1 MFALDTN
8 VLVRYIVQDDKAQ
21 AARATKVI
29 ERLSAESPAFV
40 SCVVLCEV
48 NWVLKSAYKSP
59 KQERL
64 NVLQNFLSVPV
75 FDIEQL
81 EGCVRALKCYRDGK
95 ADFSDYLIQDI
106 GRVHGYD
113 TLLTFD
119 KNAQKSQGFKSP

>member
-21 AARATKVI
+21 AAKATKVI

-81 EGCVRALKCYRDGK
+81 ESCVRALKCYRDGK

-119 KNAQKSQGFKSP
+119 KNAQKSQGFKSL